1 MKLGRLTRVLAALCL
16 FAAALLF
23 LTPGHA
29 SAAVLPLSSALTE
42 ISPDGLALSLLGA
55 LGGTITLAGLRE
67 KRSQLFD
74 EMDTITRSELTDETR
89 ARFDAIE
96 EEVRGLDADIAR
108 LERAEERQRERARS
122 QAPHPTPLPGNVPA
136 APAASRDL
144 GWEFGA
150 FVRSYAQSQMLFRA
164 DQRIV
169 SPVEIAAE
177 AYGEQHPVT
186 LELARAQTRAQT
198 ASDNASGGFLVAPAY
213 ASEIFRL
220 YGPKT
225 IVRKRARV
233 VPGNA
238 TYLRGKS
245 GASVGYVGEN
255 EQGKTTGVTFGTID
269 MTEKDISA
277 VLPISLKLLRN
288 ANTVAIEGYC
298 RDEMARAASEFED
311 LKCLYGTGTGKEVK
325 GYAASI
331 PDTQKFAA
339 VNKAAPTNQEVRAD
353 LRKVLKA
360 LVLKNVPIAGN
371 DPCWFMNDAVLMYL
385 QDLYQG
391 DLKAFPTLEGPNPM
405 LMGHPVDTSTQITGP
420 AGNGGDIFFGAH
432 KFAMIADS
440 VTMRLSTSD
449 QATIVDANGKPINLW
464 AQGMMAIKLDMSHDF
479 ALQDE
484 NAFAMLTDVKWGQ

>member
-1 MKLGRLTRVLAALCL
+1 MKLGRMTSALLLALCL
-16 FAAALLF
+16 FAGALLLLDPSQAHAAT
-23 LTPGHA
+23 LTL
-29 SAAVLPLSSALTE
+29 STAVPAVSQ
-42 ISPDGLALSLLGA
+42 DGLALSLLGA

-67 KRSQLFD
+67 KRGKLFD
-74 EMDTITRSELTDETR
+74 EMDTITRSELTEETR
-89 ARFDAIE
+89 SRFDAIE
-96 EEVRGLDADIAR
+96 AEVKGLDDDIAR

-122 QAPHPTPLPGNVPA
+122 QAPLQTPLPEQRSHVPA
-136 APAASRDL
+136 AVAERRDL

-150 FVRSYAQSQMLFRA
+150 FVRSYAQSQMIFRA
-164 DQRIV
+164 DQRLV
-169 SPVEIAAE
+169 SPVDIAKA

-186 LELARAQTRAQT
+186 LELTRAQT

-255 EQGKTTGVTFGTID
+255 EQGALTGVTFGTID

-277 VLPISLKLLRN
+277 ILPISLKLLRN
-288 ANTVAIEGYC
+288 ANTVSIEGYC

-325 GYAASI
+325 GYAYAI
-331 PDTQKFAA
+331 PAENKIDAI
-339 VNKAAPTNQEVRAD
+339 NKAAPTNAEVRAD

-371 DPCWFMNDAVLMYL
+371 DPCWFMNEAVVMYL

-391 DLKAFPTLEGPNPM
+391 DVKAFPTLEGPNPT
-405 LMGHPVDTSTQITGP
+405 LMGYPVDTSTQIVGP

-449 QATIVDANGKPINLW
+449 QATIMDAAGKPINLW
-464 AQGMMAIKLDMSHDF
+464 AQGMIAIKLDMSHDF

-484 NAFAMLTDVKWGQ
+484 AAFGMLTKVKWGQ